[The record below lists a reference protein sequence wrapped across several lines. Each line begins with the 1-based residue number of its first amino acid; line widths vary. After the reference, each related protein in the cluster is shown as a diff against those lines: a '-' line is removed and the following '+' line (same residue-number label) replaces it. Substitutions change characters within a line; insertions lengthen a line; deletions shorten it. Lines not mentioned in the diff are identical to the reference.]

1 MVGMCATTIDCLA
14 VCTMNTSAGQ
24 WATHRCLAFTACGD
38 CKFKK
43 LRRSLPHTQ
52 ADSVLFA
59 DCGGDNSDG
68 VCACVDGVRHTHTQI
83 QASFSVLSR
92 VQSTPVKFIID

>member
-52 ADSVLFA
+52 AVSSSLTVEAIIAMVCVRVLMA
-59 DCGGDNSDG
+59 
-68 VCACVDGVRHTHTQI
+68 
-83 QASFSVLSR
+83 
-92 VQSTPVKFIID
+92 